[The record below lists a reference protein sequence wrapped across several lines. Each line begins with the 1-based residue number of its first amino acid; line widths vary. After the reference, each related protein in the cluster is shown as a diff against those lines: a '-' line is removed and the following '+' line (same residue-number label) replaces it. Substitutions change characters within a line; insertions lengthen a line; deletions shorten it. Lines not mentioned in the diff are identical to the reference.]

1 MNGTSVAAPQVAR
14 QVAQILDGF
23 GAVLP
28 RGLDTEDM
36 LRRLAEQLSAPPRG
50 AKAAP
55 PDPERE
61 GLGRLPAR

>member
-14 QVAQILDGF
+14 QVAQILSEF

-28 RGLDTEDM
+28 QRLDTQDM
-36 LRRLAEQLSAPPRG
+36 LRRLGQRLSAPPPGTRPG
-50 AKAAP
+50 P

-61 GLGRLPAR
+61 GIGRLPPA